1 MHGDE
6 AMMAQEH
13 PNLPEDA
20 FQSFGNKFFR
30 PALIRQL
37 RAGAAQAPKPHG
49 YKYEW
54 GRWLDD
60 TQIEK
65 CDPREDGAVTV
76 WEEPDPE
83 GVYIVACHPAYS
95 SSAEAPDDVVQ
106 VWRAY
111 PDSLV
116 QVAEYVVPG
125 GDLTVRCAWA
135 CLHLAG
141 SYRQNRP
148 FADVYFVMDVEMT
161 GFSVLNEIMRFEQR
175 GWGQRIQGKHD
186 LQNMIGAVRHYYF
199 RRPDSLARGVRAVE
213 WKSQAS
219 FRPWLLNQIRD
230 VLENGHVEIRS
241 PELIDELQAMRRGEL
256 QDADVITAGAGGEYS
271 ECRVL
276 AAAMAVEH
284 WFTNVQPEIQGRFA
298 PKMVK
303 PEETNVL
310 SVLAGNFIGRVM
322 RTGRGI

>member
-1 MHGDE
+1 
-6 AMMAQEH
+6 
-13 PNLPEDA
+13 
-20 FQSFGNKFFR
+20 
-30 PALIRQL
+30 
-37 RAGAAQAPKPHG
+37 
-49 YKYEW
+49 
-54 GRWLDD
+54 
-60 TQIEK
+60 
-65 CDPREDGAVTV
+65 
-76 WEEPDPE
+76 
-83 GVYIVACHPAYS
+83 
-95 SSAEAPDDVVQ
+95 
-106 VWRAY
+106 
-111 PDSLV
+111 
-116 QVAEYVVPG
+116 
-125 GDLTVRCAWA
+125 
-135 CLHLAG
+135 
-141 SYRQNRP
+141 
-148 FADVYFVMDVEMT
+148 MDVEMT